1 MIEITQLHKD
11 DIVIVNQLA
20 HEIWPYTF
28 RDILSKDQISYMLD
42 WMYSLETLQEQ
53 VQTGYIYF
61 LAKLD
66 GIAVGFLGLEPN
78 FPDEN
83 QLRIHKIYVKP
94 NLHKKGI
101 GRALLNHTIDIA
113 FDLDQTSLHLNV
125 NKFNDA
131 VGFYKHVGF
140 NITKEENIDIGKG
153 YLMED
158 FVMELK
164 LK

>member
-1 MIEITQLHKD
+1 MIEIKQLHKD
-11 DIVIVNQLA
+11 EIVIVNHLA
-20 HEIWPYTF
+20 HEIWPHTF

-42 WMYSLETLQEQ
+42 WMYSVETLQEQ
-53 VQTGYIYF
+53 VQTGYLYF

-66 GIAVGFLGLEPN
+66 GVAVGFLGLEPN

-94 NLHKKGI
+94 SLHKKGI

-125 NKFNDA
+125 NKYNDA
-131 VGFYKHVGF
+131 VGFYKYVGF
-140 NITKEENIDIGKG
+140 KTIKEEDIDIGKG